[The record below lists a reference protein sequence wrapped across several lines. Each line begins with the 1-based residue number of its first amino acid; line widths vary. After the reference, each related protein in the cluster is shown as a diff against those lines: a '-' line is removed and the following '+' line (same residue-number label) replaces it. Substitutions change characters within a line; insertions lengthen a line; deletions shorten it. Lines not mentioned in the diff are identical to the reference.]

1 MRTRKMTEPPK
12 ILLVEDNED
21 DKELALM
28 AIEFSGVSC
37 EVQVARDGAEALEL
51 LLGLPEGQT
60 GELPT
65 PPRLVILDLKMP
77 KVSGLEV
84 LRAMRDDPRTKY
96 VPVVVLTSSSE
107 IRDLADAYAFGASSY
122 IRKPIDLEDFNQI
135 MAGICSYWLVWNESA
150 PIT

>member
-1 MRTRKMTEPPK
+1 MRTRKMAETPK
-12 ILLVEDNED
+12 LLLVEDNED
-21 DKELALM
+21 DKDLALM

-37 EVQVARDGAEALEL
+37 EVQIARDGAEALEL
-51 LLGLPEGQT
+51 LLGLPGGQT
-60 GELPT
+60 RELPT